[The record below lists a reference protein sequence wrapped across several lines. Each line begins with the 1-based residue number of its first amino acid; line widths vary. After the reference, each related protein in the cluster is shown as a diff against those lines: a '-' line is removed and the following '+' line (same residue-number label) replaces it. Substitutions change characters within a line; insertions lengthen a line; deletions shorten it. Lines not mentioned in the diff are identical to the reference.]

1 METILFTGAE
11 EMLSVVVM
19 ACFIVLSAM
28 VIDLIS
34 GLAKAKQ
41 RGEIRSSWGLK
52 RSLNKFI
59 MYEGGMLIAAGIDL
73 LMHASHIY
81 QLFRLEAIYGIP
93 VITCLLGVFLLVV
106 EFLSV
111 REKADEKTRTEMSR
125 VADLAGK
132 MVHKEELVDALTK
145 AIINANKGGTA
156 TEEFTPNLNPEE

>member
-1 METILFTGAE
+1 MEAKIFSGAE

-19 ACFIVLSAM
+19 ACFVVLCAM

-59 MYEGGMLIAAGIDL
+59 MYEGGMLIAAGIDV

-81 QLFRLEAIYGIP
+81 QLVRLEAIYGIP
-93 VITCLLGVFLLVV
+93 IITCLLGVFLLVV
-106 EFLSV
+106 EFFSV

-125 VADLAGK
+125 VAELAEK
-132 MVHKEELVDALTK
+132 MVHKDELVDALTK
-145 AIINANKGGTA
+145 AIINANATA
-156 TEEFTPNLNPEE
+156 SVTTLTTEIPEE

>member
-1 METILFTGAE
+1 
-11 EMLSVVVM
+11 MLSIVVL
-19 ACFIVLSAM
+19 ACFIVLCAM

-34 GLAKAKQ
+34 GLIKAKQ

-73 LMHASHIY
+73 LMHTSHLY
-81 QLFRLEAIYGIP
+81 QLFALEAIYGIP
-93 VITCLLGVFLLVV
+93 VLTCLLGVFLLVV

-125 VADLAGK
+125 VAELAGK
-132 MVHKEELVDALTK
+132 MVHKEELIDALTK
-145 AIINANKGGTA
+145 AIINANKETA
-156 TEEFTPNLNPEE
+156 KTEEEC

>member
-1 METILFTGAE
+1 MEAKIFSGAE

-19 ACFIVLSAM
+19 ACFIVLCAM

-59 MYEGGMLIAAGIDL
+59 MYEGGMLIAAGIDV

-81 QLFRLEAIYGIP
+81 QLVRLEAIYGIP
-93 VITCLLGVFLLVV
+93 IITCLLGVFLLVV
-106 EFLSV
+106 EFFSV

-125 VADLAGK
+125 VAELAEK
-132 MVHKEELVDALTK
+132 MVHKDELVDALTK
-145 AIINANKGGTA
+145 AIINANATA
-156 TEEFTPNLNPEE
+156 SVTTLTTEIPEE

>member
-1 METILFTGAE
+1 MEAKIFSGAE

-19 ACFIVLSAM
+19 ACFIVLCAM

-59 MYEGGMLIAAGIDL
+59 MYEGGMLIAAGIDV

-81 QLFRLEAIYGIP
+81 QLVRLEAIYGIP
-93 VITCLLGVFLLVV
+93 IITCLLGVFLLVV
-106 EFLSV
+106 EFFSV
-111 REKADEKTRTEMSR
+111 REKADEKTSTEMSR
-125 VADLAGK
+125 VAELAEK
-132 MVHKEELVDALTK
+132 MVHKDELVDALTK
-145 AIINANKGGTA
+145 AIINANATA
-156 TEEFTPNLNPEE
+156 SVTTLTTEIPEE

>member
-1 METILFTGAE
+1 METTIFTGAE
-11 EMLSVVVM
+11 NMLSVVVL
-19 ACFIVLSAM
+19 ACFVVLCAM

-73 LMHASHIY
+73 LMHASHVY
-81 QLFRLEAIYGIP
+81 QLFALEAIYGIP

-125 VADLAGK
+125 VAELASK

-145 AIINANKGGTA
+145 AIINANKTGNTIT
-156 TEEFTPNLNPEE
+156 TEEA

>member
-1 METILFTGAE
+1 MEAKIFNGAE
-11 EMLSVVVM
+11 SMLSVVVL
-19 ACFIVLSAM
+19 ACFIVLCAM

-34 GLAKAKQ
+34 GLIKAKQ

-81 QLFRLEAIYGIP
+81 YLFALEAIYGIP

-125 VADLAGK
+125 VADLASK
-132 MVHKEELVDALTK
+132 MVHKDELVDALTK
-145 AIINANKGGTA
+145 AIINANGT
-156 TEEFTPNLNPEE
+156 TSNNEE

>member
-1 METILFTGAE
+1 
-11 EMLSVVVM
+11 MLSIVVL
-19 ACFIVLSAM
+19 ACFIVLCAM
-28 VIDLIS
+28 SIDLIS

-41 RGEIRSSWGLK
+41 RGELRSSWGLK

-73 LMHASHIY
+73 LMHASHLY
-81 QLFRLEAIYGIP
+81 QLFSLTAIYGIP

-125 VADLAGK
+125 VAGAAAK
-132 MVHKEELVDALTK
+132 MINKEELVEAITK
-145 AIINANKGGTA
+145 AIISAGKQNK
-156 TEEFTPNLNPEE
+156 TETEIKTIEQ

>member
-1 METILFTGAE
+1 MEAINIIDAQN
-11 EMLSVVVM
+11 MLAIVVM
-19 ACFIVLSAM
+19 ACFIVLVAM
-28 VIDLIS
+28 IIDLIS

-73 LMHASHIY
+73 LMHASHVY
-81 QLFRLEAIYGIP
+81 QLFSLHDIYGIP
-93 VITCLLGVFLLVV
+93 VITCMLGVFLLVV

-125 VADLAGK
+125 VAEIATK
-132 MVHKEELVDALTK
+132 MVNKEELVDALTK
-145 AIINANKGGTA
+145 AIINAQKHNDTQQ
-156 TEEFTPNLNPEE
+156 

>member
-1 METILFTGAE
+1 
-11 EMLSVVVM
+11 MLSVVVM
-19 ACFIVLSAM
+19 ACVIVLFAM

-81 QLFRLEAIYGIP
+81 QLFALEAIYGIP
-93 VITCLLGVFLLVV
+93 VLTCLLGVFLLVV

-125 VADLAGK
+125 VAELARN
-132 MVHKEELVDALTK
+132 MVNKDELVNALTQ
-145 AIINANKGGTA
+145 AIVNANKQKPAA
-156 TEEFTPNLNPEE
+156 TE

>member
-1 METILFTGAE
+1 MSGAE
-11 EMLSVVVM
+11 NMLSIVVM
-19 ACFIVLSAM
+19 ACTIVLFAM
-28 VIDLIS
+28 IIDLVS
-34 GLAKAKQ
+34 GLIKAKQ

-81 QLFRLEAIYGIP
+81 QLFSLEAIYGMP

-111 REKADEKTRTEMSR
+111 REKADEKTRTEMNR
-125 VADLAGK
+125 VADLASK
-132 MVHKEELVDALTK
+132 MVRKEELVDALTK
-145 AIINANKGGTA
+145 AIINANANAGTPVSQ
-156 TEEFTPNLNPEE
+156 TDEQT